1 VIGNWVSWKMDKSY
15 RNIYIIS
22 VSMISIILML
32 VLNTS
37 NKSFGEEQEVLDIP
51 QAKSVYDTE
60 TMHLPKSVGFFIILI
75 ANEAH
80 EEWPKEKHKHITD
93 HNPDYVPTHVVI
105 PKGTAVL
112 FLNADA
118 PWDTPHPHT
127 INVKD
132 SSGNVIYT
140 TGKMNYSDAS
150 ELKILPVGKYSIVDT
165 IYDWMKGSISVTD
178 ESSSGNEVVGGFYSP
193 TQQVSNNLDN
203 DGIMHP
209 GWLGYY
215 ESEFP
220 KNGFN
225 ILSKYNF
232 TYNTC
237 SYCKGKYWPDNK
249 TGNHTLIIFGTN
261 QPLSEAIVKLQKLVK
276 DNVYI

>member
-1 VIGNWVSWKMDKSY
+1 MNNRQKAKSY
-15 RNIYIIS
+15 KNVIIIS
-22 VSMISIILML
+22 ISMVCIILVL
-32 VLNTS
+32 VLNVS
-37 NKSFGEEQEVLDIP
+37 NKSLGVKQQVLEIP

-60 TMHLPKSVGFFIILI
+60 TMHLPRSVGYFIILI

-80 EEWPKEKHKHITD
+80 EELPKEKHKHITD
-93 HNPDYVPTHVVI
+93 HNPSYVPTNLVI
-105 PKGTAVL
+105 PRGTAIL

-127 INVKD
+127 INLKD

-140 TGKMNYSDAS
+140 TGKMDYSDAS
-150 ELKILPVGKYSIVDT
+150 ELKILPVGNYYIVDT
-165 IYDWMKGSISVTD
+165 IYDWMKGSITVTD
-178 ESSSGNEVVGGFYSP
+178 ESSTGNEVVGGFYAP
-193 TQQVSNNLDN
+193 TQQVSNNMDN

-215 ESEFP
+215 ENEFP

-232 TYNTC
+232 DYNAC
-237 SYCKGKYWPDNK
+237 SYCQGKYWPDNK
-249 TGNHTLIIFGTN
+249 TGNHTLIVFGTN
-261 QPLSEAIVKLQKLVK
+261 QPLSEAIIKLQKLVK
-276 DNVYI
+276 DNVYV

>member
-1 VIGNWVSWKMDKSY
+1 
-15 RNIYIIS
+15 
-22 VSMISIILML
+22 
-32 VLNTS
+32 
-37 NKSFGEEQEVLDIP
+37 
-51 QAKSVYDTE
+51 
-60 TMHLPKSVGFFIILI
+60 
-75 ANEAH
+75 
-80 EEWPKEKHKHITD
+80 
-93 HNPDYVPTHVVI
+93 
-105 PKGTAVL
+105 
-112 FLNADA
+112 
-118 PWDTPHPHT
+118 
-127 INVKD
+127 
-132 SSGNVIYT
+132 
-140 TGKMNYSDAS
+140 MNYSDAS
-150 ELKILPVGKYSIVDT
+150 ELKILPVGNYSVVDT

-215 ESEFP
+215 ESEFA

>member
-1 VIGNWVSWKMDKSY
+1 
-15 RNIYIIS
+15 
-22 VSMISIILML
+22 
-32 VLNTS
+32 
-37 NKSFGEEQEVLDIP
+37 
-51 QAKSVYDTE
+51 
-60 TMHLPKSVGFFIILI
+60 
-75 ANEAH
+75 
-80 EEWPKEKHKHITD
+80 
-93 HNPDYVPTHVVI
+93 VPTHVVI

-150 ELKILPVGKYSIVDT
+150 ELKILPVGNYSIIDT

-193 TQQVSNNLDN
+193 THQVSNNLDN

-220 KNGFN
+220 KSGLN

-237 SYCKGKYWPDNK
+237 SYCQGKYWPDNK

-261 QPLSEAIVKLQKLVK
+261 QPLSEAVVKLQKLVK